1 MAGQTEVDMDP
12 ASKLGF
18 DLSKLDEHGLYGP
31 PNGLR
36 ALEYEFCIPARE
48 DLVGHVRKIDPTL
61 RVSRASPGRVGCS
74 KDEYLCLGSTHQ
86 PGYRAVL
93 LSLTQLDYVARIEQ
107 FYGE

>member
-1 MAGQTEVDMDP
+1 MDP
-12 ASKLGF
+12 VSKLGF
-18 DLSKLDEHGLYGP
+18 DLSRLDALGLYGP

-48 DLVGHVRKIDPTL
+48 DLADQVRNIDPTL
-61 RVSRASPGRVGCS
+61 RVSRTSPGRVRCS
-74 KDEYLCLGSTHQ
+74 KGQYLCLGSTHQ

-93 LSLTQLDYVARIEQ
+93 LTLAELDYVGRIEQ